1 MSAPGGERRPMNNK
15 LLEKP
20 ARIARPVNGNHR
32 RDLGP
37 KQVPVLWQTHLWT
50 KPIHAAAQPHP
61 MIGPA
66 DILHLQTT
74 GPRDLS
80 MKRNKRNESAAD
92 PGSDVTL
99 RVVDLQPMKRF
110 YQNFLGFELLG
121 EFPNAALLEIS
132 GSDGKTVQAIGLLKH
147 TANGAPKDT
156 AGIRIV
162 VSFTPDEYMITQRRL
177 EHFGIR
183 LDKKA
188 GDRIRLQD
196 PEGNQVELVCR
207 HKGSGRRTGRRR
219 DYR

>member
-1 MSAPGGERRPMNNK
+1 MKNKPSGIHLRRPS
-15 LLEKP
+15 
-20 ARIARPVNGNHR
+20 RIAPPVNEIHR

-37 KQVPVLWQTHLWT
+37 KQVPILWQTHLWT
-50 KPIHAAAQPHP
+50 KPIHAVTQPHP

-80 MKRNKRNESAAD
+80 MKRNERNGSAAAL
-92 PGSDVTL
+92 GSEVTL

-110 YQNFLGFELLG
+110 YQDFLGFELMG
-121 EFPNAALLEIS
+121 EFPNAALLEITS
-132 GSDGKTVQAIGLLKH
+132 SDGKTVQAIGLLKR
-147 TANGAPKDT
+147 TANGVPKHH

-183 LDKKA
+183 LDKKT
-188 GDRIRLQD
+188 DNRIRIQD
-196 PEGNQVELVCR
+196 PEGNRVELVCR
-207 HKGSGRRTGRRR
+207 HKGGGRRTGRRR